1 MKNLAYTW
9 WKDESQYIG
18 FLNSYPDYETQGESV
33 SELEEN
39 LRDIYIWTFRP
50 KIYRIYGM
58 FLN

>member
-39 LRDIYIWTFRP
+39 LRDIYMDIQAQDIP
-50 KIYRIYGM
+50 
-58 FLN
+58 